1 RLDVDT
7 AILLSSEFGF
17 DAEFVPVYS
26 EEAMIHAEVDQPS
39 DLQHRSPIVTVMGHV
54 DHGKTSLLD
63 AIREANVAEKEAGG
77 ITQHIGAYKVRIEKG
92 NIVFLDTP
100 GHEAFTAMRARGA
113 QVTDLVVLVVAAD
126 DGVKPQTVEA
136 IDHARAAGVPI
147 LVAIN
152 KIDLPQSKPERVK
165 QELSQYGLS
174 PEEWG
179 GKTIFV
185 EVSAKKRINIDKLLE
200 MLLLESELLELKANP
215 KRSAQGVVI
224 EAKLDPQKGPVA
236 TVIVQ
241 KGTLR
246 IGNMFVCGLT
256 SGKVKALTDDHGHRI
271 LEAGPSTPVEVLGFS
286 ETSQL
291 GDRIIVVG
299 SEREAREII
308 EKRKSL
314 SRDAV
319 VEKKRHLS
327 LEILSAVAKEGKI
340 KELGLIVKADV
351 QGSLEA
357 LKDSIER
364 IESPEI
370 RIKVIHTGVGG
381 ITESDVSLAAASD
394 AIIIGFSV
402 RPEPAGEELARR
414 EGVEI
419 KSYRIIYEVIADIRA
434 SLSGLL
440 EPEEKEVSVGRVE
453 VREIFKTPA
462 GKVAGCMV
470 VQGKVNRSSQVR
482 LVRDAKILFEGKI
495 ASLRRFKDDVREVEQ
510 GFECG
515 LSLENFQDIL
525 RSDVLEIFV
534 KEMKARKLE

>member
-1 RLDVDT
+1 
-7 AILLSSEFGF
+7 
-17 DAEFVPVYS
+17 
-26 EEAMIHAEVDQPS
+26 
-39 DLQHRSPIVTVMGHV
+39 
-54 DHGKTSLLD
+54 
-63 AIREANVAEKEAGG
+63 
-77 ITQHIGAYKVRIEKG
+77 
-92 NIVFLDTP
+92 
-100 GHEAFTAMRARGA
+100 
-113 QVTDLVVLVVAAD
+113 
-126 DGVKPQTVEA
+126 VKPQTVEA

-419 KSYRIIYEVIADIRA
+419 KSYRIIYEVINDIRA